1 MTTENDLYEWG
12 NSVARDYF
20 GGIGHSI
27 FASVQR
33 HAESQTKETAMERD
47 QRLVIYTSR
56 WRLLRFDQILKLEKD
71 LSEDEAWEKAC
82 KEYKS
87 YLRQIRQTAEVM
99 RPSRP
104 AEQRSYRMHVEFSVR
119 DEKLDGILAKW
130 VGNAGSERDRR
141 NRAKRLFY
149 IFVYHPNASVEQLAE
164 YLECHRNTIRN
175 IKLDIIDFV
184 ESELKLPH
192 AV

>member
-1 MTTENDLYEWG
+1 
-12 NSVARDYF
+12 
-20 GGIGHSI
+20 
-27 FASVQR
+27 
-33 HAESQTKETAMERD
+33 MERD

-82 KEYKS
+82 KEYKA